1 MPVCFHT
8 DGHPISPAEIAIG
21 VIIGRTSEF
30 FDFFVYAI
38 ASVLVFPKLV
48 FPHLDL
54 LEGTLWSFAIF
65 SLAFLARG
73 RLAPSSSR
81 GSTAP
86 IRGAK
91 LTIALFLLGG
101 STAAIA
107 FVPSYHSAGIG
118 AALLLAL
125 FRMGQGVALGGSWT
139 AWPRCSRSTRP
150 RASAAGM
157 R

>member
-1 MPVCFHT
+1 MSVDTAPNTTQAERDARALHD
-8 DGHPISPAEIAIG
+8 DGHVLAPAEIAIG

-48 FPHLDL
+48 FPHLDP

-65 SLAFLARG
+65 ALAFLARPVG
-73 RLAPSSSR
+73 TFIFSWIDRTY
-81 GSTAP
+81 G
-86 IRGAK
+86 RGAK

-107 FVPSYHSAGIG
+107 FVPSYHSAGI
-118 AALLLAL
+118 
-125 FRMGQGVALGGSWT
+125 
-139 AWPRCSRSTRP
+139 
-150 RASAAGM
+150 
-157 R
+157 